1 MYICWEGNMRVSI
14 VSTYFIELPENLRK
28 ESFFFFNF
36 LSLEEFQFFQMNIN
50 IEYRIV
56 LLYEHYSYKNKI

>member
-1 MYICWEGNMRVSI
+1 MRVSI
-14 VSTYFIELPENLRK
+14 VSTYVIELAKKLCK

-50 IEYRIV
+50 IDYRIV
-56 LLYEHYSYKNKI
+56 LLYENYCT